1 MTSTPQTPL
10 GTPFDDLDD
19 YLALARL
26 SGLVLSPDGSR
37 LVISQAVL
45 DADETKYVSALW
57 EIDPAGDRSA
67 RRITWGVEGEGGA
80 AFTSTGDL
88 LFTASR
94 PVPGAA
100 DDAPNGLWRL
110 PADGGEASR
119 VACRGGGIS
128 GVRAARSAP
137 RVVVSTS
144 ALATTVEAG
153 ARIRGAR

>member
-67 RRITWGVEGEGGA
+67 RRITCGKSKAEGGA
-80 AFTSTGDL
+80 AFTST
-88 LFTASR
+88 
-94 PVPGAA
+94 
-100 DDAPNGLWRL
+100 
-110 PADGGEASR
+110 
-119 VACRGGGIS
+119 
-128 GVRAARSAP
+128 
-137 RVVVSTS
+137 
-144 ALATTVEAG
+144 
-153 ARIRGAR
+153 